1 MKKQIITLIIV
12 LLIII
17 IGLIFLVPNKAEKPI
32 KIGVVTALSGDFAV
46 AGESMKN
53 SILMAIDDMELS
65 EKVDIIFEDNR
76 SCVIADTVSAIQK
89 LVNVDKVDAI
99 IGPVCT
105 SETLAIKDF
114 IEDKKIIAITPT
126 ATGRDVIDSNTKFLF
141 RTIASDSEKSKAI
154 ANLIKKSNYRKV
166 ALLCDISNDA
176 FIQQRQDFKDIIRGS
191 NVEIIL
197 EESFK
202 MKDTDFRSQL
212 TKVKGSSADVVVVEA
227 FPNETGLLMKQA
239 KELGIN
245 LPFMSTESSV
255 GTQDLITT
263 GGNAV
268 NGLIF
273 PFAKTPTNKEH
284 KEFESAYKEKFGKE
298 PFAFASY
305 ESYDATIL
313 LLKAIEKSNR
323 EPEDIRKKLYETGQN
338 YYGASGLINFTEN
351 GDVQKPML
359 IKIVKDGE
367 FVLYEE

>member
-1 MKKQIITLIIV
+1 MKKQIIVPIIV

-17 IGLIFLVPNKAEKPI
+17 IGLILLVPNKAEKPI

-53 SILMAIDDMELS
+53 SILMAVDDIGLS
-65 EKVDIIFEDNR
+65 EKVEIIFEDNR
-76 SCVIADTVSAIQK
+76 SCIIADTVSAVQK
-89 LVNVDKVDAI
+89 LINVDKVQAI

-105 SETLAIKDF
+105 SETLAVRDF
-114 IEDKKIIAITPT
+114 IEDKKIVTITPT
-126 ATGRDVIDSNTKFLF
+126 ATGRDVINSDTKFLF

-154 ANLIKKSNYRKV
+154 ANLIKDNNHRKV

-176 FIQQRQDFKDIIRGS
+176 FIQQRQDFKDMIEGS
-191 NVEIIL
+191 NVEIVL

-202 MKDTDFRSQL
+202 MKDTDFRGQL
-212 TKVKGSSADVVVVEA
+212 TKVKDSKADVVVVEA

-239 KELGIN
+239 KELKIN
-245 LPFMSTESSV
+245 LPFMSTESAV

-263 GGNAV
+263 GGDAV

-273 PFAKTPTNKEH
+273 PFAKTPTNEEH
-284 KEFESAYKEKFGKE
+284 KEFELAYKEKFNKE

-305 ESYDATIL
+305 ESYDATML
-313 LLKAIEKSNR
+313 LLKAMEKSSG
-323 EPEDIRKKLYETGQN
+323 EPEDIREKLYQTGQN

-359 IKIVKDGE
+359 IKIVRNGE